1 MARKQLASILA
12 ILALSG
18 AGVAAAGSAA
28 AQVPANLRAALADP
42 ARPEADVKRDAA
54 RHPGELLA
62 FAGVKPGD
70 KVVDLVMGGGYF
82 TRILAKAVG
91 PSGRVVAYQPSEFV
105 SFQASYG
112 ENLKTVSAAYPNVTP
127 LLASFGALDLPDGQ
141 DLVFTVQ
148 NYHDLHLT
156 PFPKDTAQKV
166 NAEVFKS
173 LKPGGVYLVSDHSAV
188 AGAPLDVAMS
198 LHRIDQATVRREVE
212 AAGFR
217 FEGEL
222 PLLRDPT
229 DTRTVNVF
237 DAKIRGKTDQFV
249 LKFRK
254 PR

>member
-1 MARKQLASILA
+1 MNATRRAASILA
-12 ILALSG
+12 ALA
-18 AGVAAAGSAA
+18 VTAAGGAAVA
-28 AQVPANLRAALADP
+28 AQVPAHVAAALADK

-54 RHPGELLA
+54 RKPGEMLA
-62 FAGVKPGD
+62 FGEVKPGQ

-82 TRILAKAVG
+82 TRLLSAAVG
-91 PSGRVVAYQPSEFV
+91 PNGRVYAYQPTEFV
-105 SFQASYG
+105 QFQASYG
-112 ENLKTVSAAYPNVTP
+112 ENLKKVAAERANVTP
-127 LLASFGALDLPDGQ
+127 IQATFGEMDLPDGV

-173 LKPGGVYLVSDHSAV
+173 LKPGGVYLIADHSAS

-198 LHRIDQATVRREVE
+198 LHRIDQAIVRREVE

-217 FEGEL
+217 YEGEI
-222 PLLRDPT
+222 PLLRDAA
-229 DTRTVNVF
+229 DARTVNVF
-237 DAKIRGKTDQFV
+237 QPAIRGKTDQFV
-249 LKFRK
+249 MKFRK